1 MSELFDTTLFDYL
14 KENQEMSL
22 AERLEIIEKVARGVK
37 HMENNNGVRL
47 HHLDLKPSNVYLKK
61 TDGKWNG
68 RLCVADFGITI
79 FENFG
84 LSDCRKGSVHG
95 SEAHLAGL
103 IAHLMLRNKI
113 GCFSEPFISHV
124 QQQRTACD
132 AR

>member
-68 RLCVADFGITI
+68 RLCVADFGITR

-84 LSDCRKGSVHG
+84 LSDDRMGSVQG
-95 SEAHLAGL
+95 SETHLARLTAHLV
-103 IAHLMLRNKI
+103 LRNSSR
-113 GCFSEPFISHV
+113 CFSKP
-124 QQQRTACD
+124 
-132 AR
+132 